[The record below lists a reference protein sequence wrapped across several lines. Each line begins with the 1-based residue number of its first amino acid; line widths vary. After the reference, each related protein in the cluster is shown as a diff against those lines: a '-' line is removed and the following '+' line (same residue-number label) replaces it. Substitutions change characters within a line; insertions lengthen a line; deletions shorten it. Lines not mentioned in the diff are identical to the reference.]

1 MTAVTGLP
9 VVRIATPD
17 DEPAIM
23 ALVRELHCENG
34 LFTLN
39 EAKVREYLHRCFR
52 REKVI
57 VGVIGAPG
65 QIEASTCILISD
77 MYYTDDWHLAELW
90 NHVGEPYRR
99 SHNAEAL
106 IEFGKQCSDRIGIPL
121 ITGIITN
128 KRVAGKVRLYRK
140 VLGYPAG
147 AFFVHNGKWAATVEP
162 TAEDFWRPF
171 ENRTETRQRMRRE
184 QRNGHA

>member
-1 MTAVTGLP
+1 MG
-9 VVRIATPD
+9 
-17 DEPAIM
+17 
-23 ALVRELHCENG
+23 LVRELHRENG

-39 EAKVREYLHRCFR
+39 EDKVRDCLRRCFR

-57 VGVIGAPG
+57 VGVIGAVG
-65 QIEASTCILISD
+65 KIEASTCIMISD

-90 NHVGEPYRR
+90 SHVGEDYRR

-106 IEFGKQCSDRIGIPL
+106 IEYGKKCSEAIGIPL

-147 AFFVHNGKWAATVEP
+147 AFFVYNGKWSASVEP
-162 TAEDFWRPF
+162 TVEDFWRPF
-171 ENRTETRQRMRRE
+171 ENRVETRQRMKRE
-184 QRNGHA
+184 TRNGATS